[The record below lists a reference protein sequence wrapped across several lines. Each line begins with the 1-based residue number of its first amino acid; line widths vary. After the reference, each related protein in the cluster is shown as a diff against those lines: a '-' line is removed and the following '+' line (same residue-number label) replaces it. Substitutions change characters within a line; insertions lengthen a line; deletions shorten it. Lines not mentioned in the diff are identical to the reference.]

1 MPFETYYGVL
11 MGALRALGL
20 VAILPTPGG
29 VPMPRAVR
37 VALSVLLAG
46 VLAGTAPVAPIPGD
60 WGGVASAA
68 LYEVLLGLAM
78 GFIGRTAFAG
88 AEMAGRLIAGEIGI
102 VASPGIDA
110 PRPDQEPLPTFIA
123 AFAGMMFFLL
133 GAHESVLAA
142 FARSFDLAP
151 AGAASFSP
159 AAAET
164 AVRATSR
171 LLELGLRI
179 AAPFIALNFVIT
191 LGFAI
196 LGRAVPKM
204 NVFIASMAVRALA
217 GLTLLAGAGALIGRY
232 LSGAFDDL
240 PWRMLEL
247 VGRG

>member
-1 MPFETYYGVL
+1 MPVETIYGVL

-20 VAILPTPGG
+20 VALLPTPGSL
-29 VPMPRAVR
+29 PMPRVLR
-37 VALSVLLAG
+37 VALAVLIAG
-46 VLAGTAPVAPIPGD
+46 VLAGTSRVAPLPETV
-60 WGGVASAA
+60 GGLVTAA
-68 LYEVLLGLAM
+68 LHEMLLGLAM
-78 GFIGRTAFAG
+78 GFIGRTAFGA
-88 AEMAGRLIAGEIGI
+88 AEMAGRLIANEVGV

-110 PRPDQEPLPTFIA
+110 PRPDQEPLPTFIS

-151 AGAASFSP
+151 AGAAAFSP

-171 LLELGLRI
+171 LIELGLRI
-179 AAPFIALNFVIT
+179 AAPFIALNFVVT
-191 LGFAI
+191 LGFSI

-217 GLTLLAGAGALIGRY
+217 GIGLLAGAGTLIARY
-232 LSGAFDDL
+232 LSGIYDDM
-240 PWRMLEL
+240 PWWILEL
-247 VGRG
+247 VGRA